1 MYRYAVSYLRG
12 RDEAWVARFLYELR
26 RRLDA
31 SKGPQFTRVLA
42 PAPQPPD
49 ARHSPPAES
58 PGVATADVV
67 LALCSPAYF
76 SEGPADQ
83 DWAVLAHRQT
93 LGQARTGTAPR
104 TALPLLWEPI
114 PQRLPE
120 PVAAADVLTAGQP
133 PEYRSLGLA
142 LLTMQAPR
150 YRGALDEVLSAIV
163 AHMNEAVRSGTTA
176 PPLAD
181 RSAGEPPRA
190 LAVDDGVFTEEFRK
204 HLAPAVPAPR
214 IPRTLVADDGA
225 DGTVPAELLP
235 ELGRRLLLV
244 GPLGAGHSTEL
255 ARLAGQALD
264 ALPHTP
270 AGSARAP
277 WGCRIPFVLSA
288 RSGALPDLDGLVPA
302 LAPGAAPRE
311 PAGWAARQLRAGHA
325 FVAVDDL
332 DAVPSRNRTAVWE
345 SLLRLLRTH
354 PQAPCVI
361 ATNGATVP
369 WDRLGSEFR
378 TVRLRALA
386 PAGVRALLD
395 SLGAGGERRT
405 ARALTRRLDED
416 PVLSGV
422 AGRPAA
428 AAAIWRASR
437 AHALPG
443 PPPRHQLLRA
453 GISAGWRRARPEP
466 GGVPPVRED
475 GAAVP
480 DSVLRTACGG
490 LAVATLDMDGARIPL
505 RTALD
510 ALRERGT
517 RAAGAAPAPER
528 LLAALADR
536 TGTLYQPGPDTV
548 AFSDPAVRTFLAAHH
563 LAGAE
568 HADAARLLARSGSPE
583 LEELLGELR
592 AARTGTEPRG
602 LLTSGHRPPRRLPA
616 ARPARPA
623 PARRALVR
631 SAGELRALAASGGPG
646 GHELWCE
653 GTVEGLDE
661 LLPRLRGLRALVL
674 ADDPA
679 RTALPPLDG
688 CPSLR
693 ALRVVRCPALT
704 DWTALASSTVM
715 FLTLEPWPDEPIP
728 EGLDDMPWLSQ
739 VDLVPAEARP
749 TARAGAHTVPRPGG
763 TPRPGAGFPG
773 VRVVRPGRSRGGNLQ
788 H

>member
-31 SKGPQFTRVLA
+31 STGPQFTRV
-42 PAPQPPD
+42 PAPPPRD
-49 ARHSPPAES
+49 ARRAAPAES

-67 LALCSPAYF
+67 LALCSPSYF

-120 PVAAADVLTAGQP
+120 PVAAADVLTAGQS

-150 YRGALDEVLSAIV
+150 YRGALDEVLTAIV

-176 PPLAD
+176 PPLPD

-190 LAVDDGVFTEEFRK
+190 LAVDDNVFTEEFRK

-214 IPRTLVADDGA
+214 VPRTLVADDGA
-225 DGTVPAELLP
+225 DETVPAELLP

-264 ALPHTP
+264 AVPHTP
-270 AGSARAP
+270 AGSGRAP

-302 LAPGAAPRE
+302 LAPGAAARE

-345 SLLRLLRTH
+345 SLLRLLRAH

-386 PAGVRALLD
+386 PAGVRALLE
-395 SLGAGGERRT
+395 SLAAGGGDRR
-405 ARALTRRLDED
+405 ASQALTRRLDAD

-480 DSVLRTACGG
+480 DSVLRTACGS

-510 ALRERGT
+510 ALRDRGT
-517 RAAGAAPAPER
+517 RAAGAAPAPDR

-568 HADAARLLARSGSPE
+568 PADAARLMARAGSTE
-583 LEELLGELR
+583 LEELLREVR
-592 AARTGTEPRG
+592 AARNSKEPRG
-602 LLTSGHRPPRRLPA
+602 LLTAGHRPLRRLPT
-616 ARPARPA
+616 ARPAGPA
-623 PARRALVR
+623 PARRAVVR
-631 SAGELRALAASGGPG
+631 SAGELRTLADAGSGDP
-646 GHELWCE
+646 ELWCE
-653 GTVEGLDE
+653 GTVEDLDE
-661 LLPRLRGLRALVL
+661 LLPRMRGLRTLVL

-679 RTALPPLDG
+679 RTALPPLDA
-688 CPSLR
+688 CPRLR

-715 FLTLEPWPDEPIP
+715 FLTLEPWPDGGPVP
-728 EGLDDMPWLSQ
+728 EGLYDMPWLSQ
-739 VDLVPAEARP
+739 VDLVSPGARP
-749 TARAGAHTVPRPGG
+749 AARAGAHTVPRPGG
-763 TPRPGAGFPG
+763 TPRQGAAFPG
-773 VRVVRPGRSRGGNLQ
+773 VRVVRPGRARGGNLQ

>member
-31 SKGPQFTRVLA
+31 SKGPRFTRVPA
-42 PAPQPPD
+42 PAPQD
-49 ARHSPPAES
+49 ARHTPPAES

-104 TALPLLWEPI
+104 TALPLLWEPV

-120 PVAAADVLTAGQP
+120 PVAAADVFTAGQP

-150 YRGALDEVLSAIV
+150 YRAALDEVLATIV

-176 PPLAD
+176 PALRD

-190 LAVDDGVFTEEFRK
+190 LAVDDAVFTEEFRK

-214 IPRTLVADDGA
+214 IPRTLVAGDGT
-225 DGTVPAELLP
+225 DETVPAELLP

-264 ALPHTP
+264 AVPHTA
-270 AGSARAP
+270 AGADRAP

-302 LAPGAAPRE
+302 LAPGAAARE

-345 SLLRLLRTH
+345 SLLRLLRAH
-354 PQAPCVI
+354 PEAPCVI

-369 WDRLGSEFR
+369 WERLGSEFR

-395 SLGAGGERRT
+395 TLADGERRLSG
-405 ARALTRRLDED
+405 ALTRRLDED

-428 AAAIWRASR
+428 TAAIWRASR
-437 AHALPG
+437 AHTPPG

-480 DSVLRTACGG
+480 DSVLRTACGS

-510 ALRERGT
+510 ALRDRGT
-517 RAAGAAPAPER
+517 RAAGAAPAPDR

-563 LAGAE
+563 LAGVE
-568 HADAARLLARSGSPE
+568 PADAARLLARSGSSE
-583 LEELLGELR
+583 LEALLGELR
-592 AARTGTEPRG
+592 AARDRKEPRG
-602 LLTSGHRPPRRLPA
+602 ILTDGHRPLRRLPA
-616 ARPARPA
+616 ARPVAPA
-623 PARRALVR
+623 PARRAVVR
-631 SAGELRALAASGGPG
+631 SAGELRALTGAGCP
-646 GHELWCE
+646 ELWCE
-653 GTVEGLDE
+653 GAVEGLDE
-661 LLPRLRGLRALVL
+661 MLPHLPGLRTLVL

-679 RTALPPLDG
+679 RTALPPLDA

-704 DWTALASSTVM
+704 DLSALVSSTVM
-715 FLTLEPWPDEPIP
+715 FLTVDPWPEGPIP
-728 EGLDDMPWLSQ
+728 EGLYDMPWLSQ
-739 VDLVPAEARP
+739 VDLVSPGARP
-749 TARAGAHTVPRPGG
+749 SARAGAHAAPRPGG
-763 TPRPGAGFPG
+763 VPRQGAVFPG
-773 VRVVRPGRSRGGNLQ
+773 VRVVRPGRARGGNLQ

>member
-49 ARHSPPAES
+49 ARQSPPAES

-443 PPPRHQLLRA
+443 PPPRHQLL
-453 GISAGWRRARPEP
+453 
-466 GGVPPVRED
+466 
-475 GAAVP
+475 
-480 DSVLRTACGG
+480 
-490 LAVATLDMDGARIPL
+490 
-505 RTALD
+505 
-510 ALRERGT
+510 
-517 RAAGAAPAPER
+517 
-528 LLAALADR
+528 
-536 TGTLYQPGPDTV
+536 
-548 AFSDPAVRTFLAAHH
+548 
-563 LAGAE
+563 
-568 HADAARLLARSGSPE
+568 
-583 LEELLGELR
+583 
-592 AARTGTEPRG
+592 
-602 LLTSGHRPPRRLPA
+602 
-616 ARPARPA
+616 
-623 PARRALVR
+623 
-631 SAGELRALAASGGPG
+631 
-646 GHELWCE
+646 
-653 GTVEGLDE
+653 
-661 LLPRLRGLRALVL
+661 
-674 ADDPA
+674 
-679 RTALPPLDG
+679 
-688 CPSLR
+688 
-693 ALRVVRCPALT
+693 
-704 DWTALASSTVM
+704 
-715 FLTLEPWPDEPIP
+715 
-728 EGLDDMPWLSQ
+728 
-739 VDLVPAEARP
+739 
-749 TARAGAHTVPRPGG
+749 
-763 TPRPGAGFPG
+763 
-773 VRVVRPGRSRGGNLQ
+773 
-788 H
+788 